1 MSNEECLLPSI
12 STNINYYIDNQKII
26 YINNN
31 IGINDVDMS
40 EEVGPPGYIT
50 TRLIDSYPVLCP
62 RVNFIETLLYFTMDF
77 CKYANN

>member
-12 STNINYYIDNQKII
+12 STNTNYYIDNQKII

-31 IGINDVDMS
+31 IGINDVNMS

-50 TRLIDSYPVLCP
+50 T
-62 RVNFIETLLYFTMDF
+62 
-77 CKYANN
+77 

>member
-26 YINNN
+26 YNISI
-31 IGINDVDMS
+31 IGINDVNMS

-50 TRLIDSYPVLCP
+50 TWFIDSSSMSLSKLP
-62 RVNFIETLLYFTMDF
+62 RVKFI
-77 CKYANN
+77 